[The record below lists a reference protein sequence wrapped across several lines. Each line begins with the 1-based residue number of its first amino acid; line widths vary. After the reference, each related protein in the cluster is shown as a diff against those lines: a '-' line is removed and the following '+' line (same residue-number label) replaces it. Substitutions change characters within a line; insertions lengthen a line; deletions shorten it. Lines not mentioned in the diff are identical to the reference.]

1 MQLNTQRAS
10 EEAQGQVRWLRP
22 AFQNPQELTQKQE
35 LPAHEQQ
42 ALEGVFDSEKSLL
55 KTEQIKPAQQH
66 PWPATLPEQV
76 RAVAEA
82 LARSPAPLTLPA
94 LEAQFKGRGQW
105 KRALPTLLQTLEAL
119 GRAQVV
125 EAVGAVGAGQG
136 GVAWRA

>member
-1 MQLNTQRAS
+1 MLDLIDLPVAFWFGS
-10 EEAQGQVRWLRP
+10 VELGSP
-22 AFQNPQELTQKQE
+22 AT
-35 LPAHEQQ
+35 
-42 ALEGVFDSEKSLL
+42 
-55 KTEQIKPAQQH
+55 

-125 EAVGAVGAGQG
+125 DVGQAQDAVF
-136 GVAWRA
+136 WRA